1 MTLELLSLLG
11 GGAAGFVFRLIAA
24 QQEASSKQMELLLK
38 AQGVA
43 DDSADRASGRG
54 TLLGR
59 RLLLGAILWVVAV
72 GPLVAALLGY
82 PTFVESARADW
93 DPLGWFTGGFKPL
106 SGLVVLDEMR
116 SALVAAVGFY
126 LGSSVVASK
135 R

>member
-38 AQGVA
+38 AQGVS
-43 DDSADRASGRG
+43 DDSSDRAASRG
-54 TLLGR
+54 SIFGR
-59 RLLLGAILWVVAV
+59 RLLLGAILWVVAI
-72 GPLVAALLGY
+72 GPLISAILGF
-82 PTFVESARADW
+82 PTFVESPRSDW

-106 SGLVVLDEMR
+106 EGLVVLEEMR

-126 LGSSVVASK
+126 LGSSVVAS
-135 R
+135 RR